1 MVTALDFKGFGRTEF
16 PREVFAHEAT
26 LEFLDLSGN
35 QIESLPDDLGR
46 LKRLRILFAS
56 GNPIREL
63 PESLGDCL
71 GLRTMGFRGCG
82 VERIAPGAFAPSLEA
97 VILTGNR
104 LRELPPE
111 IGRCRNLRK
120 LMLTGNA
127 LTGLP
132 ASLEGCAELELLR
145 VAANQMAVL
154 PDWLTRMPKLAWLA
168 LGGNPVCT
176 TGDAGAA
183 EMAEMAEVS
192 WDELEL
198 QGVLGQGASGV
209 VHQALWRRPGSPDR
223 PVAVKVFK
231 GGLSSDGWPSSE
243 IAASLAAGRHRH
255 LVPVLGRIAG
265 HPEGAEALVMERI
278 ERSFESLAGPPSLE
292 TVTRDI
298 YPEGRRFSAA
308 GVWRIAYGIAGAA
321 AHLHARGI
329 LHGDLY
335 AHNLLWH
342 PADHGALLGDLG
354 AASMLALGG
363 ASSSALQRLDVR
375 AFGLLLGEL
384 LGRAEASA
392 RGGDWDALQEVQAA
406 CVSPEPESRPT
417 FEAILRSL
425 RSSTVAEDAFAEQ
438 SHIDG
443 DEQKQNA

>member
-255 LVPVLGRIAG
+255 LVPDR
-265 HPEGAEALVMERI
+265 GA
-278 ERSFESLAGPPSLE
+278 S
-292 TVTRDI
+292 
-298 YPEGRRFSAA
+298 GRRG
-308 GVWRIAYGIAGAA
+308 GVGDGA
-321 AHLHARGI
+321 
-329 LHGDLY
+329 D
-335 AHNLLWH
+335 
-342 PADHGALLGDLG
+342 
-354 AASMLALGG
+354 
-363 ASSSALQRLDVR
+363 
-375 AFGLLLGEL
+375 
-384 LGRAEASA
+384 
-392 RGGDWDALQEVQAA
+392 
-406 CVSPEPESRPT
+406 
-417 FEAILRSL
+417 
-425 RSSTVAEDAFAEQ
+425 
-438 SHIDG
+438 
-443 DEQKQNA
+443 